1 MSMRASWR
9 TAWHAQDIVVFRD
22 DVEVDRVHAPDISRV
37 ILVHRGSGDT
47 PGDLV
52 QAIVEVGDSVLILP
66 ADTGFAGRV
75 NFERQAFW
83 AERGC
88 VYWVNESRAP
98 LPLRLRRGRWFLG
111 LAHPTYTRVP
121 RAELAALL
129 ERWPVQGPQTWEQR
143 KWRRIERSR
152 PFGTGSDEEKTR
164 LRA

>member
-1 MSMRASWR
+1 MKSSWR
-9 TAWHAQDIVVFRD
+9 TAWQGQDILLYRND
-22 DVEVDRVHAPDISRV
+22 QEVDRLHAPDIERV
-37 ILVHRGSGDT
+37 VLVHRGSGES

-52 QAIVEVGDSVLILP
+52 QAVVELGDSCLIFP

-88 VYWVNESRAP
+88 VFWVSEARAP

-111 LAHPTYTRVP
+111 LTEAVFTRVP
-121 RAELAALL
+121 RAELAPLIA
-129 ERWPVQGPQTWEQR
+129 RWPLQGPQTWEQR
-143 KWRRIERSR
+143 KWRRIARSR
-152 PFGTGSDEEKTR
+152 PFAMEDEDKR

>member
-1 MSMRASWR
+1 MMKSSWR
-9 TAWHAQDIVVFRD
+9 TAWQGQDIVVFRND
-22 DVEVDRVHAPDISRV
+22 AEVDRLHAGEIDRV
-37 ILVHRGSGDT
+37 VLVHRGSGDS

-52 QAIVEVGDSVLILP
+52 QAVVEIGDSALIFP

-88 VYWVNESRAP
+88 VYWVSEARAP
-98 LPLRLRRGRWFLG
+98 LPLRLRRSRWFFG
-111 LAHPTYTRVP
+111 LTSAVFTRLP
-121 RAELAALL
+121 RAELAPLI

-152 PFGTGSDEEKTR
+152 PFASDEAAEQR
-164 LRA
+164 RRA

>member
-1 MSMRASWR
+1 MKSTWR
-9 TAWHAQDIVVFRD
+9 TGWQGQDILLFRN
-22 DVEVDRVHAPDISRV
+22 DVEVDRVHAGAIERV
-37 ILVHRGSGDT
+37 ILVHRGSGDS

-52 QAIVEVGDSVLILP
+52 QAVVEVADSILIFP

-75 NFERQAFW
+75 NFERQPFW
-83 AERGC
+83 AERAC
-88 VYWVNESRAP
+88 VYWINEARAP

-111 LAHPTYTRVP
+111 SAHQVFTRVP
-121 RAELAALL
+121 RTELAALI

-152 PFGTGSDEEKTR
+152 PFAPPEDDTR